1 MIQSIFYCKIKLF
14 IKVLIL
20 IKCFN
25 KKLSNECTKLSK
37 KLISLNSQRR
47 KIQKEAISNIPPDI
61 LKDDFIVVYDS
72 TIEKGILG
80 TIASAIAD
88 KYKKPTFILGGHENL
103 TGSGRTANGYP
114 ILSFIQESKDLV
126 SGGGHNEACG
136 ITLKESNLDI
146 LRKRCNIH
154 YAKWLADNDKD
165 TDSYLYILN
174 EIEFKDIDF
183 YRLANNL
190 SMLEPYG
197 TGNLRPLFMTQNVNV
212 KSASIIGSSE
222 NVIKFEL
229 EKDGV
234 IFNAVGFTNIV
245 SKYKENMSVIDIVY
259 SIGFDE
265 WRKTKLD
272 QLVVQLS
279 ITDFHYVDD
288 SMFNLNN
295 NSEKINVEIRV
306 PNTISFKK
314 LKESDIK
321 WM

>member
-1 MIQSIFYCKIKLF
+1 M
-14 IKVLIL
+14 
-20 IKCFN
+20 
-25 KKLSNECTKLSK
+25 
-37 KLISLNSQRR
+37 
-47 KIQKEAISNIPPDI
+47 
-61 LKDDFIVVYDS
+61 
-72 TIEKGILG
+72 
-80 TIASAIAD
+80 
-88 KYKKPTFILGGHENL
+88 
-103 TGSGRTANGYP
+103 
-114 ILSFIQESKDLV
+114 
-126 SGGGHNEACG
+126 
-136 ITLKESNLDI
+136 KESNLDI